1 MPWVHLLPSKVG
13 CLLGSQ
19 INKTTLWPDSPVT
32 LMECIRSDPLSP
44 LTVLIKEPEIP
55 WCATSVCVLL
65 LKGHHASPW
74 QLVITGAY
82 GHLRLLPATAKPWRT
97 IAELEATLTW
107 ISTVTPAVRRDVR
120 CCPLRCLVEMRLH
133 GGVSGDTHRWGE
145 RMRKGEKWGR
155 ESESRA
161 CVTAALWAPF
171 QIQIALKVKMIP
183 SHLKTAAL
191 SSLRALRDSAPPC
204 ALCDLSPRAG
214 IIISEWLIKNN
225 WGPERFAVFFKVRGL
240 YKWQGWE

>member
-1 MPWVHLLPSKVG
+1 MHLLPNKVG

-19 INKTTLWPDSPVT
+19 INKTILWPDSPVT

-120 CCPLRCLVEMRLH
+120 CCPLRCLVEMRLR
-133 GGVSGDTHRWGE
+133 GGVSGDMHRWGQ

-161 CVTAALWAPF
+161 CVTEALWAPF